1 MQNEIALCY
10 KAPIQGPTVVF
21 TDTHTQTHSKGD
33 LIAATLNG
41 KR

>member
-21 TDTHTQTHSKGD
+21 TDTHTHTHTYIKNTQTY
-33 LIAATLNG
+33 I
-41 KR
+41 